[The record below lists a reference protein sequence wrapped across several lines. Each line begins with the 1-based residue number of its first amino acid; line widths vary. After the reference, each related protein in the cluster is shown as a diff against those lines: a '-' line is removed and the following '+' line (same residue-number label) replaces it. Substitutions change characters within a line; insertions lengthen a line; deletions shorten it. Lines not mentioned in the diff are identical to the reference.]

1 MKILVVDDDEIT
13 LNVLE
18 DCLTEAGYEV
28 LAALNGQEALKIIH
42 QQNIQLVITDWNM
55 PVMDGIDLCK
65 SIRSTG
71 FPSYIYIIL
80 LTALQQKEDI
90 HIGLSAGADDYI
102 IKPCDEK
109 ELILRVQIGV
119 RVLSSKIQGVTI
131 FALAKLAESRDPETG
146 LHLERVRR
154 YCWIIVT
161 ELSKTN
167 EYKDLITQDY
177 SNNIY
182 FTSCLHDI
190 GKVCIPDRILLK
202 PGKLNSE
209 EWLIMKTH
217 SARGAET
224 IQSILEQYQGMAF
237 LEMAR
242 DITFCHH
249 EKYDGSGYP
258 LGLIGEDIPL
268 SARIMALADVY
279 DAMTNKRVYKKAF
292 THEETRSYIMENS
305 GKHFDPNVVRAFLT
319 SEKQFMEIFNQLRDD
334 KPPQKEIFRLLE
346 NNYRMK

>member
-1 MKILVVDDDEIT
+1 MKILIVDDDEIT

-28 LAALNGQEALKIIH
+28 LTALNGQEALKIVH
-42 QQNIQLVITDWNM
+42 EQDIQLVITDWNM
-55 PVMDGIDLCK
+55 PVMDGLEFCN
-65 SIRSTG
+65 SIRNADLS
-71 FPSYIYIIL
+71 SYIYIIL
-80 LTALQQKEDI
+80 LTALNQKEDI
-90 HIGLSAGADDYI
+90 LIGLSAGADDYL

-109 ELILRVQIGV
+109 ELILRVHIGE

-154 YCWIIVT
+154 YCWITVID
-161 ELSKTN
+161 LSKTDK
-167 EYKDLITQDY
+167 YKDFITRDY
-177 SNNIY
+177 CNNLF

-209 EWLIMKTH
+209 EWSIMKTH

-224 IQSILEQYQGMAF
+224 IQAILEKYKGLAF
-237 LEMAR
+237 LEMSR

-258 LGLIGEDIPL
+258 LGLKGEEIPL
-268 SARIMALADVY
+268 SAQIMALADVY

-292 THEETRSYIMENS
+292 THEKTRSYIVENS

-319 SEKQFMEIFNQLRDD
+319 SEKQFIEIFNQLRND

-346 NNYRMK
+346 NSYRSK